1 MPDADTPG
9 RLWFTGCAP
18 HRGGSSQPWVGWARE
33 DAPYRSPTMPPTQPA
48 PPPRPRRP
56 KRQHPVLLLIDD
68 LHVRVIDRH
77 AGRHP
82 PPATGRGDGHRFVAQ
97 LQPPK
102 SELWSGDGIV
112 PDPRSLPSRLEQAA
126 ETRGEV
132 DHPEQL

>member
-48 PPPRPRRP
+48 TPHRPRRP

-82 PPATGRGDGHRFVAQ
+82 DPPRATAAGVETGQGCPETS
-97 LQPPK
+97 PP
-102 SELWSGDGIV
+102 
-112 PDPRSLPSRLEQAA
+112 LPP
-126 ETRGEV
+126 TR
-132 DHPEQL
+132 PTRTW